1 MTTRRINHLS
11 WGRAGGIRAVSL
23 LTVLSVVF
31 CLCHVLS
38 AADAVGTNSPSST
51 PVPAPV
57 TTLLE
62 YQETSYTLNNLH
74 VSLTDLSAP
83 FPKEPAAA
91 PGKVV
96 RGTLNFL
103 SDANNSI
110 SFLWQRDAGK
120 LYLDLNRNQDLTD
133 DTEGVY
139 SITNSK
145 PIYYQTFKN
154 VRIPLA
160 TPLGTC
166 KVLADLN
173 IYDYGSRPN
182 CNLAVRSFWQGKVTL
197 QGKDWQVGIVP
208 NDLTRNVSLENV
220 QMVFR
225 SWDKRSRP
233 FNANNG
239 TLDSFPFARKLFIDG
254 HGYQLGWLKGTPNG
268 ELKPTLQ
275 MTEQTVPQGEL
286 QITGK
291 YIERVVL
298 ACETYTVVLDRP
310 TNTVKVPV
318 GNYNTRNILLEQGG
332 IAAYSATTMGQTT
345 SPTIAVNIKAPTM
358 MAIGGPLTNSVVVT
372 HQGGD
377 LRMDYSLIGAGG
389 MTYQL
394 AVQNRS
400 KPPEFVI
407 YKGDKSIATG
417 TFEYG

>member
-1 MTTRRINHLS
+1 M
-11 WGRAGGIRAVSL
+11 
-23 LTVLSVVF
+23 TVLSAVF
-31 CLCHVLS
+31 CLCHLLP
-38 AADAVGTNSPSST
+38 AADVVSTNSPSST
-51 PVPAPV
+51 SFQAPV

-62 YQETSYTLNNLH
+62 YQETSYAINNCY
-74 VSLTDLSAP
+74 VSLTDQKGP
-83 FPKEPAAA
+83 FQKEPAAA
-91 PGKVV
+91 SGKVV
-96 RGTLNFL
+96 RGALSFL
-103 SDANNSI
+103 GDTRIAI
-110 SFLWQRDAGK
+110 PFLWQRDAGK

-133 DTEGVY
+133 DPEGVY

-145 PIYYQTFKN
+145 PIYYQTFTN
-154 VRIPLA
+154 VRIPLT
-160 TPLGTC
+160 TPIGTC
-166 KVLADLN
+166 KVLTDLN

-208 NDLTRNVSLENV
+208 NDLTRNVSLENG
-220 QMVFR
+220 QMLFR
-225 SWDKRSRP
+225 PWDKRSKP

-239 TLDSFPFARKLFIDG
+239 TLDSFSFARKLFIDG

-275 MTEQTVPQGEL
+275 MTEQTVPLGEL

-291 YIERVVL
+291 YIERVML

-345 SPTIAVNIKAPTM
+345 SPTIAVNSKAPTM

-400 KPPEFVI
+400 KPPEFAI